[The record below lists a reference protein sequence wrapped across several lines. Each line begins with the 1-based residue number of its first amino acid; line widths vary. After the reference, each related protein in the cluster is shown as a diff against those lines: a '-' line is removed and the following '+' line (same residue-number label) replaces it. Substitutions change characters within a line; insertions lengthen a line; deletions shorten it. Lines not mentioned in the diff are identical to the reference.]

1 MKKKLEML
9 LMVLAVIS
17 ISVNLISCANVSDVE
32 VKQYA
37 ENESKKEEE
46 LNKEISKVRE
56 SKEDNRTETIIGG
69 KEEAKDKE
77 EETVGKEPETYE
89 YTTNEAGEKVYK
101 VYDEYLGEEVDNP
114 KLYKDEYYIGE
125 GKGKKVPTYDTLAD
139 KWANYSKEVRDIIEK
154 YEGKD
159 YQTSRTITQSEL
171 KTLHNAG
178 LYMITADTTYTVD
191 SNSNRKDSG
200 GHNEIMTKEQ
210 LEQYIRDNTTVNSS
224 NNINS
229 SNNNSNISGNNN
241 SSIGGNNNSGNNIG
255 GNNNNSNVGGN
266 NGTITNNTAGD
277 TTNNKNNAIRNNS
290 IMTQALNPS
299 TYAIYDADA
308 GEIARNVRKKIQEGL
323 WEDRE
328 AERDKIARMYAKK
341 NTDPNNPAQY
351 INSLGNG
358 NYVVKC
364 GLVVPS
370 EENATYY
377 ESLRGQDKIIYWY
390 TEWMCFKQ
398 NNQGRI
404 TIVKDTVPKAKYK
417 ENTFGDLG
425 EGNVGEMLWL
435 SRVYNEERVTFWG
448 KPQYAVVSKTFP
460 EYYDKCGGTDM
471 ACAGW
476 ANTPKEVPVD
486 YTYNKIVEGTFE
498 KEKNLFSLMDRE
510 WW

>member
-1 MKKKLEML
+1 MCKKILIL
-9 LMVLAVIS
+9 CLVLSLTACGTTQVAELSTTAV
-17 ISVNLISCANVSDVE
+17 
-32 VKQYA
+32 
-37 ENESKKEEE
+37 ESKIETTTVAETTTIVETSEEIKET
-46 LNKEISKVRE
+46 V
-56 SKEDNRTETIIGG
+56 ETT
-69 KEEAKDKE
+69 A
-77 EETVGKEPETYE
+77 EETTVEET
-89 YTTNEAGEKVYK
+89 TI
-101 VYDEYLGEEVDNP
+101 P
-114 KLYKDEYYIGE
+114 
-125 GKGKKVPTYDTLAD
+125 D
-139 KWANYSKEVRDIIEK
+139 KWAGYSDEVREIIAK

-178 LYMITADTTYTVD
+178 LYMITADTTHTVD

-224 NNINS
+224 N
-229 SNNNSNISGNNN
+229 
-241 SSIGGNNNSGNNIG
+241 
-255 GNNNNSNVGGN
+255 
-266 NGTITNNTAGD
+266 
-277 TTNNKNNAIRNNS
+277 NNS

-358 NYVVKC
+358 NYVVKF

-425 EGNVGEMLWL
+425 EGNVGEMLWV
-435 SRVYNEERVTFWG
+435 SRTPNEERVTFWG
-448 KPQYAVVSKTFP
+448 KPQFAHVHKTFP
-460 EYYDKCGGTDM
+460 EFADKCGGTDM
-471 ACAGW
+471 AFMQWGAYPM
-476 ANTPKEVPVD
+476 AYAYD
-486 YTYNKIVEGTFE
+486 YTYNKIVEGVFE
-498 KEKNLFSLMDRE
+498 KENNLLSLMDRE
-510 WW
+510 NW

>member
-32 VKQYA
+32 VKRYA

-46 LNKEISKVRE
+46 LNEALDKVRE

-69 KEEAKDKE
+69 EEKALDKVRESKEE
-77 EETVGKEPETYE
+77 KEPETYS
-89 YTTNEAGEKVYK
+89 YTTNEKGERVYR
-101 VYDEYLGEEVDNP
+101 VYDDYVGEEVDNP
-114 KLYKDEYYIGE
+114 ELYKDEYYIG
-125 GKGKKVPTYDTLAD
+125 GAKGKKVPTYDTLAD

-178 LYMITADTTYTVD
+178 LYMITADTTHTVD

-224 NNINS
+224 NNNS
-229 SNNNSNISGNNN
+229 TNNNSNIISGNNN
-241 SSIGGNNNSGNNIG
+241 SNIGGNNSSNNIG
-255 GNNNNSNVGGN
+255 GNNNNNNVGGN

-277 TTNNKNNAIRNNS
+277 TTNNKTNAIKNNS
-290 IMTQALNPS
+290 IMTQVLNPP
-299 TYAIYDADA
+299 TYVIYDADA

-341 NTDPNNPAQY
+341 NTDQSNPAQY

-358 NYVVKC
+358 NYVVKF

-377 ESLRGQDKIIYWY
+377 ESLRGQDKINYWY
-390 TEWMCFKQ
+390 TEWMVFKQ

-404 TIVKDTVPKAKYK
+404 SFAKDSIPRTKYK

-425 EGNVGEMLWL
+425 EGNVGMMLWV
-435 SRVYNEERVTFWG
+435 SRTPNEERVTFWG
-448 KPQYAVVSKTFP
+448 KPQYAHVHKTFP

-471 ACAGW
+471 AFMQWGAYPM
-476 ANTPKEVPVD
+476 AYEYD
-486 YTYNKIVEGTFE
+486 YGYNKIVEGVFD
-498 KEKNLFSLMDRE
+498 KESQFKILMDRE
-510 WW
+510 NW